1 VSVTLR
7 LGKEVA
13 MGIGEIVEWTKSKLS
28 ELAGDDV
35 PVTSSDTVDALTT
48 GTSSIPALD
57 LFESEKEYRVLVDAP
72 GATVPNT
79 HLTWNDVDTLVVHV
93 RRAPSDAGA
102 PLVSE
107 YRESDWYREVT
118 LPADANGAKANAEVR
133 HGVLTIRVPKRLTL
147 SGKLIPVYSA

>member
-1 VSVTLR
+1 
-7 LGKEVA
+7 

-48 GTSSIPALD
+48 GTAAVPSLD
-57 LFESEKEYRVLVDAP
+57 LFESEKEYRVVVDAA
-72 GATVPNT
+72 GATATNT
-79 HLTWNDVDTLVVHV
+79 HLTWNEVDTLLVHI
-93 RRAPSDAGA
+93 RRAESDVGA
-102 PLVSE
+102 PLVYE
-107 YRESDWYREVT
+107 YRESDWYREVS

-147 SGKLIPVYSA
+147 SGKLIPVYAA